1 MLTPLEWILLNK
13 KMPHEYKLETEE
25 NILKLFELSKKHP
38 KRIKMSDVVVIIKN
52 TKKFQK
58 AQ

>member
-1 MLTPLEWILLNK
+1 
-13 KMPHEYKLETEE
+13 MPHEYKLETEE